1 MRRSSNTLMKK
12 ERTMGSRNVIV
23 YLIMGIISVVLGY
36 DIFLQHQTQL
46 VTAKYYRAVID
57 QQKVSIKK
65 HQESEKFV
73 KEHVEDIYKLF
84 VVDSVR
90 GYITMDTLIRVFHY
104 AKPHK
109 SPVWNCP
116 ECADIR
122 KKGLPNKQL
131 PGERLKL
138 PRNTYPERTANAV
151 SSRSR
156 HEQSAQNHEDG
167 EDKGSQ

>member
-1 MRRSSNTLMKK
+1 
-12 ERTMGSRNVIV
+12 MGSRNVIV
-23 YLIMGIISVVLGY
+23 YLIMGIGSVVLGY
-36 DIFLQHQTQL
+36 DIYLQHQTQL

-84 VVDSVR
+84 ILDSVR

-122 KKGLPNKQL
+122 KKGLPNKQM

-151 SSRSR
+151 SSPHRHDKSLAVDEGSR
-156 HEQSAQNHEDG
+156 
-167 EDKGSQ
+167 DKGS

>member
-1 MRRSSNTLMKK
+1 M
-12 ERTMGSRNVIV
+12 ESRNVMV
-23 YLIMGIISVVLGY
+23 CLILGLFSVVLGY
-36 DIFLQHQTQL
+36 DIYLQHQTQL
-46 VTAKYYRAVID
+46 VTAKYYRAIID
-57 QQKVSIKK
+57 HQKVSIKE

-84 VVDSVR
+84 VLDSVR

-131 PGERLKL
+131 PGERLTL
-138 PRNTYPERTANAV
+138 PPNTGPERITHAI
-151 SSRSR
+151 SSS
-156 HEQSAQNHEDG
+156 HKHG
-167 EDKGSQ
+167 EDN

>member
-12 ERTMGSRNVIV
+12 ERIMGSRNVIV
-23 YLIMGIISVVLGY
+23 YLIIGIVSVVLGY
-36 DIFLQHQTQL
+36 DIYLQHQTQL

-104 AKPHK
+104 AKPHE
-109 SPVWNCP
+109 SPIWNCP

-138 PRNTYPERTANAV
+138 PRNIYPERTANAV

-167 EDKGSQ
+167 EHTGSQ

>member
-1 MRRSSNTLMKK
+1 
-12 ERTMGSRNVIV
+12 MGSRNVIV
-23 YLIMGIISVVLGY
+23 YLIMGIGSVVLGY
-36 DIFLQHQTQL
+36 DIFLQRQTQV
-46 VTAKYYRAVID
+46 VTAKYYRAIID
-57 QQKVSIKK
+57 QQEVSIKK

-73 KEHVEDIYKLF
+73 KEHVEDIYKLS
-84 VVDSVR
+84 VLDSVR

-109 SPVWNCP
+109 SPVGNCP

-151 SSRSR
+151 PSRSR
-156 HEQSAQNHEDG
+156 HDQSARNFEAG
-167 EDKGSQ
+167 EHKGSQ

>member
-1 MRRSSNTLMKK
+1 M
-12 ERTMGSRNVIV
+12 ESRNVMV
-23 YLIMGIISVVLGY
+23 CLILGLFSVVLGY
-36 DIFLQHQTQL
+36 DIYLQHQTQL
-46 VTAKYYRAVID
+46 VTAKYYRAIID
-57 QQKVSIKK
+57 HQKVSIKK

-84 VVDSVR
+84 VLDSVR
-90 GYITMDTLIRVFHY
+90 GYITMDMLIRVFHY

-131 PGERLKL
+131 PGERLTL
-138 PRNTYPERTANAV
+138 PPNTGPERITHAI
-151 SSRSR
+151 SSS
-156 HEQSAQNHEDG
+156 HKHG
-167 EDKGSQ
+167 EDN

>member
-1 MRRSSNTLMKK
+1 MNK
-12 ERTMGSRNVIV
+12 RTGIV
-23 YLIMGIISVVLGY
+23 YLIMGIFAVVLGY
-36 DIFLQHQTQL
+36 DIYLQHQTQL

-57 QQKVSIKK
+57 QQQEVIDQQQVAIKK
-65 HQESEKFV
+65 HQKSEEFV
-73 KEHVEDIYKLF
+73 TEHVEDIYKLF
-84 VVDSVR
+84 VLDSVR

-109 SPVWNCP
+109 NPVWNCP

-138 PRNTYPERTANAV
+138 PQNTDPERVADALQG
-151 SSRSR
+151 SHR
-156 HEQSAQNHEDG
+156 HVQSPQGHEASG
-167 EDKGSQ
+167 NKSP

>member
-1 MRRSSNTLMKK
+1 MEN
-12 ERTMGSRNVIV
+12 RNVAAC
-23 YLIMGIISVVLGY
+23 LILGLFSVVLGY
-36 DIFLQHQTQL
+36 DIYLQHQTQL
-46 VTAKYYRAVID
+46 VTAKYYRAIID
-57 QQKVSIKK
+57 HQKVSIKK

-84 VVDSVR
+84 VLDSVR

-109 SPVWNCP
+109 SPIWNCP

-138 PRNTYPERTANAV
+138 PRNIYPERTANAI
-151 SSRSR
+151 SSSHK
-156 HEQSAQNHEDG
+156 HEEDN
-167 EDKGSQ
+167 

>member
-1 MRRSSNTLMKK
+1 M
-12 ERTMGSRNVIV
+12 ESRNVAAC
-23 YLIMGIISVVLGY
+23 LILGLFSVVLGY
-36 DIFLQHQTQL
+36 DIYLQHQTQL
-46 VTAKYYRAVID
+46 VTAKYYRAIID
-57 QQKVSIKK
+57 HQKVSIKK

-84 VVDSVR
+84 VLDSVR

-109 SPVWNCP
+109 SPIWNCP

-138 PRNTYPERTANAV
+138 PRNIYPERTANAI
-151 SSRSR
+151 SSS
-156 HEQSAQNHEDG
+156 HKHG
-167 EDKGSQ
+167 EDN